1 MEKLLVELQD
11 EHGNIYYLH
20 TDGRVVFCSDGESVE
35 SKLNKK
41 VNTADII
48 NNCTSTA
55 TNKPLAAAQ
64 GKTLWERI
72 TSVITSLTNH
82 QSSADHDGRY
92 YTETE
97 INTKLGTKLT
107 SSGGDAAD
115 AKVSGLTAN
124 TTSLPVPTA
133 GQTFRVMWGIMAKFC
148 NDVKSSCFLISNIV
162 NNCTSTATN
171 KALSAAQG
179 KALWDK
185 YTQLNSDKVNRSENP
200 LYFRGTITGNLNRT
214 DIPPGY
220 YVIGAP
226 GTISNGI
233 LGTSDCYCQF
243 IQFGDSYKTQM
254 IIDSGDLHT
263 RSYIG
268 NPSAWTAWTNLLTSG
283 NAAINTTYISKANTT
298 FARWKKCGRMVTV
311 ELYDVDTK
319 AGYST
324 DNVMVIATGLPI
336 PWGGETMA
344 SLTGH
349 DKSANKAVQ
358 VRLHVDSAGVLK
370 PWYIGTS
377 TVMGISGSFSY
388 TTN

>member
-55 TNKPLAAAQ
+55 TNKPLAAVQ
-64 GKTLWERI
+64 GKSLWDRI
-72 TSVITSLTNH
+72 TTVITSLTNH

-115 AKVSGLTAN
+115 AKVSGFTAN
-124 TTSLPVPTA
+124 NTSFPVPTA

-179 KALWDK
+179 KVLWDK
-185 YTQLNSDKVNRSENP
+185 YTQLNSDKHNKIKSRTLDVNSRALVLNTNNVKEGDA
-200 LYFRGTITGNLNRT
+200 YVRQWGAVVHVHFWVQTKAITSLNT
-214 DIPPGY
+214 D
-220 YVIGAP
+220 YVILTKLPNALYSGQSGQVAVSKSNMEDCFAIVTDT
-226 GTISNGI
+226 GELKIHVGHVSISEVYI
-233 LGTSDCYCQF
+233 S
-243 IQFGDSYKTQM
+243 
-254 IIDSGDLHT
+254 SGF
-263 RSYIG
+263 
-268 NPSAWTAWTNLLTSG
+268 
-283 NAAINTTYISKANTT
+283 TYIAKT
-298 FARWKKCGRMVTV
+298 
-311 ELYDVDTK
+311 DT
-319 AGYST
+319 
-324 DNVMVIATGLPI
+324 
-336 PWGGETMA
+336 W
-344 SLTGH
+344 
-349 DKSANKAVQ
+349 
-358 VRLHVDSAGVLK
+358 
-370 PWYIGTS
+370 
-377 TVMGISGSFSY
+377 
-388 TTN
+388 

>member
-115 AKVSGLTAN
+115 AKVSGFTAN
-124 TTSLPVPTA
+124 NTSFPVPTA

-185 YTQLNSDKVNRSENP
+185 YTQLNSDLAWAGLTFTPSSTYVTDNYTYAYRMGNVCLCALSFAAKVKLNAWAKVVV
-200 LYFRGTITGNLNRT
+200 GTVSL
-214 DIPPGY
+214 PSKMACFCMGY
-220 YVIGAP
+220 A
-226 GTISNGI
+226 
-233 LGTSDCYCQF
+233 Q
-243 IQFGDSYKTQM
+243 
-254 IIDSGDLHT
+254 
-263 RSYIG
+263 
-268 NPSAWTAWTNLLTSG
+268 
-283 NAAINTTYISKANTT
+283 NAAKSVVFSVGNIVESSSE
-298 FARWKKCGRMVTV
+298 GRNIYLETLNQTI
-311 ELYDVDTK
+311 E
-319 AGYST
+319 AGDWLRGFLIYFYR
-324 DNVMVIATGLPI
+324 N
-336 PWGGETMA
+336 
-344 SLTGH
+344 
-349 DKSANKAVQ
+349 
-358 VRLHVDSAGVLK
+358 
-370 PWYIGTS
+370 
-377 TVMGISGSFSY
+377 
-388 TTN
+388 

>member
-64 GKTLWERI
+64 GKSLWDRI
-72 TSVITSLTNH
+72 TTVITSLTNH
-82 QSSADHDGRY
+82 QSSTDHDGRY

-115 AKVSGLTAN
+115 AKVSGFTAN
-124 TTSLPVPTA
+124 NTSFPVPTA

-226 GTISNGI
+226 GTISNGL
-233 LGTSDCYCQF
+233 LGTSDSYSLF
-243 IQFGDSYKTQM
+243 IQFGDNYKTQM
-254 IIDSGDLHT
+254 IVDGSGPHS

-268 NPSAWTAWTNLLTSG
+268 SPAAWLAWSDNTSNG
-283 NAAINTTYISKANTT
+283 NGTINTTYVTKSNTT
-298 FARWKKCGRMVTV
+298 FVHWKKYGRMVTV

-324 DNVMVIATGLPI
+324 ENVMTLATGLPA
-336 PWGGETMA
+336 PYGGEIMA
-344 SLTGH
+344 CLAGH
-349 DKSANKAVQ
+349 DKSANKVVQ
-358 VRLHVDSAGVLK
+358 VRLRVDSAGVLK
-370 PWYIGTS
+370 PWYIGIS
-377 TVMGISGSFSY
+377 TVTTITGSFSY
-388 TTN
+388 IA

>member
-64 GKTLWERI
+64 GKSLWDRI
-72 TSVITSLTNH
+72 TTVITSLTNH
-82 QSSADHDGRY
+82 QSSTDHDGRY

-115 AKVSGLTAN
+115 AKVSGFTAN
-124 TTSLPVPTA
+124 NTSFPVPTA

-185 YTQLNSDKVNRSENP
+185 YTQLNSDLAWAGLTFTPSSTYVTDNYTYAYRMGNVCLCALSFAAKVKLNAWAKVVV
-200 LYFRGTITGNLNRT
+200 GTVSL
-214 DIPPGY
+214 PSKMACFCMGY
-220 YVIGAP
+220 A
-226 GTISNGI
+226 
-233 LGTSDCYCQF
+233 Q
-243 IQFGDSYKTQM
+243 
-254 IIDSGDLHT
+254 
-263 RSYIG
+263 
-268 NPSAWTAWTNLLTSG
+268 
-283 NAAINTTYISKANTT
+283 NAAKSVVFSVGNIVESSSE
-298 FARWKKCGRMVTV
+298 GRNIYLETLNQTI
-311 ELYDVDTK
+311 E
-319 AGYST
+319 AGDWLRGFLIYFYR
-324 DNVMVIATGLPI
+324 N
-336 PWGGETMA
+336 
-344 SLTGH
+344 
-349 DKSANKAVQ
+349 
-358 VRLHVDSAGVLK
+358 
-370 PWYIGTS
+370 
-377 TVMGISGSFSY
+377 
-388 TTN
+388 

>member
-11 EHGNIYYLH
+11 ENGNIYYLH

-41 VNTADII
+41 VNAADII

-64 GKTLWERI
+64 GKSLWDRI
-72 TSVITSLTNH
+72 TTVITSLTNH
-82 QSSADHDGRY
+82 QSSTDHDGRY

-115 AKVSGLTAN
+115 AKVSGFTAN
-124 TTSLPVPTA
+124 NTSFPVPAA

-185 YTQLNSDKVNRSENP
+185 YTQLNSDKHNKIKSRAFNP
-200 LYFRGTITGNLNRT
+200 TYNTTNLEAAGTTSVIWVRQWGAVVHVHFYIKLKPACNKPYTSYQIATRLPPSLYSAQS
-214 DIPPGY
+214 
-220 YVIGAP
+220 GALSID
-226 GTISNGI
+226 GEKADDYIEIS
-233 LGTSDCYCQF
+233 
-243 IQFGDSYKTQM
+243 
-254 IIDSGDLHT
+254 DSGVMTLFA
-263 RSYIG
+263 RF
-268 NPSAWTAWTNLLTSG
+268 TNMAG
-283 NAAINTTYISKANTT
+283 KIAVGGFTYIAKN
-298 FARWKKCGRMVTV
+298 
-311 ELYDVDTK
+311 DT
-319 AGYST
+319 
-324 DNVMVIATGLPI
+324 
-336 PWGGETMA
+336 W
-344 SLTGH
+344 
-349 DKSANKAVQ
+349 
-358 VRLHVDSAGVLK
+358 
-370 PWYIGTS
+370 
-377 TVMGISGSFSY
+377 
-388 TTN
+388 

>member
-1 MEKLLVELQD
+1 M
-11 EHGNIYYLH
+11 
-20 TDGRVVFCSDGESVE
+20 
-35 SKLNKK
+35 
-41 VNTADII
+41 
-48 NNCTSTA
+48 
-55 TNKPLAAAQ
+55 
-64 GKTLWERI
+64 
-72 TSVITSLTNH
+72 
-82 QSSADHDGRY
+82 
-92 YTETE
+92 
-97 INTKLGTKLT
+97 
-107 SSGGDAAD
+107 
-115 AKVSGLTAN
+115 
-124 TTSLPVPTA
+124 
-133 GQTFRVMWGIMAKFC
+133 
-148 NDVKSSCFLISNIV
+148 
-162 NNCTSTATN
+162 
-171 KALSAAQG
+171 
-179 KALWDK
+179 
-185 YTQLNSDKVNRSENP
+185 
-200 LYFRGTITGNLNRT
+200 
-214 DIPPGY
+214 
-220 YVIGAP
+220 IGAP
-226 GTISNGI
+226 GTISNGVV
-233 LGTSDCYCQF
+233 GGNDCYCQF
-243 IQFGDSYKTQM
+243 LQFGDSYKTQM